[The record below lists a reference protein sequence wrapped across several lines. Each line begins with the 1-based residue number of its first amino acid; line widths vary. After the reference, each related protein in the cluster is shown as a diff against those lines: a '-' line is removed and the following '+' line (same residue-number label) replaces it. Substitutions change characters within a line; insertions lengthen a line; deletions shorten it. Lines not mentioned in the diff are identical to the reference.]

1 MLNGKQIV
9 PVQTRS
15 KTMLKIY
22 TMQIKKK
29 STFSLPPRPIGGITS
44 DSMSHATSQEQR
56 N

>member
-22 TMQIKKK
+22 TMQIKKAHFHYHLGQLGELRV
-29 STFSLPPRPIGGITS
+29 TL
-44 DSMSHATSQEQR
+44 
-56 N
+56 

>member
-29 STFSLPPRPIGGITS
+29 AHFHYHLGQLGELRVTL
-44 DSMSHATSQEQR
+44 
-56 N
+56 